1 MWKEAHKDRKQQRQ
15 TCANYVTEP
24 FIVEILDHSRIARE
38 IGGAACSYLAYS
50 GRRSFVHSAT
60 DTRVSL
66 RRRRRHAPQLG
77 VNHVQKR
84 RPEIGPRCR
93 ADRHLIP
100 SACSAASP
108 SVPARKRIAEIRI
121 MDSRHRQATQS
132 RGIALPLGAALLG
145 GALGYTVMQHVSGSD
160 QGPSGETLQ
169 QVTEVLQQAASSV
182 GQSITASLSAAVQ
195 AFNPTTATA
204 PIKKTKK
211 KSKKKRGPKQAVAPA
226 SAKPTQSLSE
236 SESESED
243 EQERGKEV
251 AVNEPS
257 NKAVNEPSNKHDLE
271 AEEEQAPEALRGLT
285 KQVPELAAVVAAMPD
300 KTDTSTNCTSSRMRR
315 KRDFFNAEPA
325 SENNKKI
332 RAALQK

>member
-24 FIVEILDHSRIARE
+24 FIVKILDHSRIARE

-84 RPEIGPRCR
+84 RPGPRCR

-211 KSKKKRGPKQAVAPA
+211 KRGPKQAVAPA

-325 SENNKKI
+325 GENNKKI

>member
-24 FIVEILDHSRIARE
+24 FIVKILDHSRIARE

-84 RPEIGPRCR
+84 RPGPRCR